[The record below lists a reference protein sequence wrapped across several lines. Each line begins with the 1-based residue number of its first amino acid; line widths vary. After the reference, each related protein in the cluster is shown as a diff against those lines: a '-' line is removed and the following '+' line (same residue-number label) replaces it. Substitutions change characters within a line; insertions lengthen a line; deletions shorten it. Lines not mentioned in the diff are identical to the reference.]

1 MNASIIFI
9 LKSIHASIY
18 RRIGYITMP
27 VFVLLL
33 TSSISVGQIHGTPG
47 TSVFDSVMNFQTI
60 KNLPPDTTK
69 HFHIEPDEEEEMDHN
84 LKPDPSVPVFH

>member
-9 LKSIHASIY
+9 LKSIRASMY
-18 RRIGYITMP
+18 RCVGSIAMLIS
-27 VFVLLL
+27 VLLL
-33 TSSISVGQIHGTPG
+33 TSAVAIAQIHGTPG
-47 TSVFDSVMNFQTI
+47 TSVFDSVMSFQTI
-60 KNLPPDTTK
+60 KNLPPDTVK